1 MFHRMRYVTASIL
14 LVCAVMVRTPAL
26 ADRAQ
31 SAAPKLDHLTPLPLH
46 DGMNSFNGPDGPFS
60 VFQTWRE
67 NGNAWGYHLSDAP
80 HTGENALATFQFE
93 GKTGWEAIRS
103 AF

>member
-67 NGNAWGYHLSDAP
+67 NG
-80 HTGENALATFQFE
+80 
-93 GKTGWEAIRS
+93 
-103 AF
+103 